1 MLEKFPPAEYHT
13 YRTYVCFLENIW
25 DQLEYSAVGDTGS
38 VSYGKPASLAAGS
51 NGYGYICTR
60 MTIPFFLDEDEH
72 YFLSFLEVNSDARD
86 HILLQ
91 EL

>member
-1 MLEKFPPAEYHT
+1 MLEKFFTAEYYT
-13 YRTYVCFLENIW
+13 YRTYVWVMKNIW
-25 DQLEYSAVGDTGS
+25 DQLEYSAVGDMGS
-38 VSYGKPASLAAGS
+38 VSIGKPASLAAGS

>member
-1 MLEKFPPAEYHT
+1 MQSIIQKEQMFDIGLN
-13 YRTYVCFLENIW
+13 VW

-38 VSYGKPASLAAGS
+38 VSIGKSASLAAGS

-60 MTIPFFLDEDEH
+60 MTIPFFLDEDER
-72 YFLSFLEVNSDARD
+72 YFIFLEVNSVARD